1 MKINQDTKAAIRQ
14 AIRLERAKLSLEGQ
28 IEKSKKLTGIV
39 IQLPEF
45 LNSQHIAGYWPN
57 DNEISV
63 LDILAIAH
71 KLGKTCYLPRLD
83 PGPTIQMQF
92 VEYHPGDT
100 LAINQLGIL
109 EPMPHN
115 KKTLPAELLDLVL
128 VPLIAFDTYGRR
140 LGMGKG
146 YYDHTFA
153 FHQTDP
159 KTKPFLLGVAY
170 DLQKT
175 ESLPSETWDVLLDG
189 IVTENQQETKT
200 T

>member
-1 MKINQDTKAAIRQ
+1 MKINQDTKATIRQ
-14 AIRLERAKLSLEGQ
+14 AIRLERAKLSLEEQ
-28 IEKSKKLTGIV
+28 IEKSQKLTAIV

-57 DNEISV
+57 DNEISS
-63 LDILAIAH
+63 LEILAIAH

-83 PGPTIQMQF
+83 PNPIVHMQF
-92 VEYHPGDT
+92 VEYCPGDKLT
-100 LAINQLGIL
+100 PNKLGIL
-109 EPMPHN
+109 EPVLHN
-115 KKTLPAELLDLVL
+115 RKIIPATLLDLVL
-128 VPLIAFDTYGRR
+128 VPLIAFDDHSRR

-159 KTKPFLLGVAY
+159 KTKPFLLGLAY
-170 DLQKT
+170 DLQKV
-175 ESLPSETWDVLLDG
+175 ENLPSKTWDVPLDS
-189 IVTENQQETKT
+189 IVTENQREIKT